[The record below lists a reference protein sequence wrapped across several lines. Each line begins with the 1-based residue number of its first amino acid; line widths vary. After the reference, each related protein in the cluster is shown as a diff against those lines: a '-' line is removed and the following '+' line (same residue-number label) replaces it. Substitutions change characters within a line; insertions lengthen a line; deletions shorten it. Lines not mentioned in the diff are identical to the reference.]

1 MRRKS
6 GIICI
11 LLGLAMMLAGAGL
24 YLYNQNE
31 DHQAKVS
38 AQTVLPE
45 LTQQILQTRQDL
57 TLSGEIPEPAV
68 PEELLAPEDLTMTE
82 VLIDGYPYIG
92 YLQIPDLGLELP
104 VLGDWNYQ
112 WLQKAPCRYTG
123 TVKGRDLVVMAHNY
137 SSHFGRLDQ
146 LTEGADV
153 IFTDMD
159 GMVWEY
165 QIVLKDVL
173 GPFDTEEMTAGEY
186 DLTLFTCTPGG
197 SHRVT
202 VRCDLKQ

>member
-1 MRRKS
+1 MRKIA

-11 LLGLAMMLAGAGL
+11 LLGLAMMTGGAGL

-31 DHQAKVS
+31 DHQAKTS
-38 AQTVLPE
+38 SEIVLPE
-45 LTQQILQTRQDL
+45 LTEKVLQIRQEQISTGHL
-57 TLSGEIPEPAV
+57 PEPV
-68 PEELLAPEDLTMTE
+68 IPEELLTPEDVIMTE
-82 VLIDGYPYIG
+82 VEIDGYPYIG
-92 YLQIPDLGLELP
+92 YLQIPELNLELP
-104 VLGDWNYQ
+104 VLSDWNYQ

-146 LTEGADV
+146 LAEGAEV
-153 IFTDMD
+153 IFTDMN
-159 GMVWEY
+159 GAIWEY
-165 QIVLKDVL
+165 QVVAKDVL
-173 GPFDTEEMTAGEY
+173 DPYDTEDMAAGEY

-202 VRCDLKQ
+202 VRCDIK